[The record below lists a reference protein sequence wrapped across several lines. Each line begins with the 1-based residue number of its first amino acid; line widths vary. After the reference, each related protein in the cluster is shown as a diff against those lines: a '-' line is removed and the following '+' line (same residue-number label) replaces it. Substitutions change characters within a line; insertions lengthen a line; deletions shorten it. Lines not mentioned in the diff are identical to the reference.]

1 MIIIIQAIHLQQ
13 YACLSVE
20 TFRRH
25 IKCLQDK
32 LKIFNGMVYFL
43 DQRSHKASSN
53 GLLSI
58 CPPVYIRQ
66 HPWRITIVRCPNPS
80 VKSCHKLSGSVV
92 QIQPWLLCQF
102 NRELC
107 LASYAQSSV
116 PWELNQVNL
125 DLFQHLYF
133 WHSQVMDHNLW
144 WLRIGGHRSQLGI
157 PESELLDKNKKVL
170 DDQISQLQD
179 KITEI
184 EYDLNLAV

>member
-1 MIIIIQAIHLQQ
+1 MNPKFRWTQNSLIIALEFCRCKNRFNSDAGHPMIIIIQAIHLQQ

-32 LKIFNGMVYFL
+32 LKIFNDMVYFL
-43 DQRSHKASSN
+43 DQRSHQASSN

-116 PWELNQVNL
+116 PGELNQVNL
-125 DLFQHLYF
+125 DLFNIYIF
-133 WHSQVMDHNLW
+133 
-144 WLRIGGHRSQLGI
+144 GI
-157 PESELLDKNKKVL
+157 PKLWT
-170 DDQISQLQD
+170 
-179 KITEI
+179 IT
-184 EYDLNLAV
+184 YGD